1 MYAYDLRS
9 VIYICQKNLKDI
21 WDMIKLDLIN
31 EQELGAEFQ
40 YTEQEHAKMQQSLYY
55 LYC

>member
-1 MYAYDLRS
+1 
-9 VIYICQKNLKDI
+9 
-21 WDMIKLDLIN
+21 MIKLDLIN